1 MNLLV
6 LPIKVLTGAHEGVS
20 VLANGGGE
28 MVITLRKYAVGMEA
42 IESYPELYGGMCSL
56 ENLAEMGAPDDP
68 EEDDGAWCE
77 VQIGDLHA

>member
-1 MNLLV
+1 
-6 LPIKVLTGAHEGVS
+6 
-20 VLANGGGE
+20 